1 MTAKERVIAD
11 APGWTEEQA
20 QAALV
25 AAQSRLPGDIVDEWG
40 NLSSFVRSSSDPVF
54 KRLDD
59 QERAEFGETLAES
72 WERSDREDGK

>member
-25 AAQSRLPGDIVDEWG
+25 AAQGTVPGDIVDEWG
-40 NLSSFVRSSSDPVF
+40 NLSSFARSSSASLF
-54 KRLDD
+54 KRLDE

-72 WERSDREDGK
+72 WERQDREEGK